1 MASPS
6 PRTVDFFI
14 VGAQKGGT
22 TALDLHLRQMPGV
35 QMASPKEV
43 HFFDDEGQDW
53 EDPDLDALH
62 GRFEWDSP
70 AGAASTL
77 RGEAT
82 PIYCYWPHSIA
93 RISRYNPAARLIMC
107 LRHPAHRAC
116 SQWRMETRRGDE
128 TLSFS
133 EAISPT
139 GRQRVSSSPA
149 GVHRVYSY
157 VERGFYSEQIGRM
170 LSLFPREQV
179 HFLRTDHLWNH
190 PDTTVRN
197 VASFLGIPPNRQGHA
212 SVAGTSSART
222 LAGPPAATPEEI
234 AGLTSLY
241 ADDIRTTEAM
251 TGLALSDWL
260 NDAYREPMTA

>member
-6 PRTVDFFI
+6 TRTVDFFI

-35 QMASPKEV
+35 QMASRKEV

-53 EDPDLDALH
+53 ANPDVDVLH
-62 GRFEWDSP
+62 GCFAWPSSAEAS
-70 AGAASTL
+70 STL

-82 PIYCYWPHSIA
+82 PIYSYWPRAIE
-93 RISRYNPAARLIMC
+93 RIGRYNPSARLIMC
-107 LRHPAHRAC
+107 LRHPAHRAS
-116 SQWRMETRRGDE
+116 SQWQMETRRGAE
-128 TLSFS
+128 TLTFS
-133 EAISPT
+133 EAISAT
-139 GRQRVSSSPA
+139 GRQRVSASPA

-157 VERGFYSEQIGRM
+157 VERGFYGGQIGSM
-170 LSLFPREQV
+170 LSLFPREQI

-190 PDTTVRN
+190 PDATLRD
-197 VASFLGIPPNRQGHA
+197 VAAFLGVAPPRQGWTPA
-212 SVAGTSSART
+212 AGTSSGRT
-222 LAGPPAATPEEI
+222 HGGPPAATPEEI

-241 ADDIRTTEAM
+241 AEDIRMTQAL

-260 NDAYREPMTA
+260 DDAYREPMAP

>member
-6 PRTVDFFI
+6 TRTVDFFI
-14 VGAQKGGT
+14 VGTQKGGT
-22 TALDLHLRQMPGV
+22 TALDLHMRQMPGV
-35 QMASPKEV
+35 QMASPKEP

-53 EDPDLDALH
+53 TNPDVGALH
-62 GRFEWDSP
+62 GCFEWGSP
-70 AGAASTL
+70 PGASSTL

-82 PIYCYWPHSIA
+82 PIYSYWPHAIE
-93 RISRYNPAARLIMC
+93 RLGRYNPSARLIMC
-107 LRHPAHRAC
+107 LRHPAHRAY
-116 SQWRMETRRGDE
+116 SQWQMETRRGAE

-133 EAISPT
+133 EAISPA
-139 GRQRVSSSPA
+139 GRQRVSSSPF

-197 VASFLGIPPNRQGHA
+197 VASFLGISPTRQGQTW
-212 SVAGTSSART
+212 VARTSSART
-222 LAGPPAATPEEI
+222 LAGLPAATPEEI

-241 ADDIRTTEAM
+241 AEDIRTTEAM

-260 NDAYREPMTA
+260 DEAYREPMAP